1 MADINADTPV
11 IKRLGTGG
19 TGEIIEKKSRF
30 IGVAEPVAT
39 AEEALSFVNEI
50 KKRHYQA
57 RHNCYAYSVGL
68 TEPALRYSDD
78 GEPQGTAGKPI
89 LGVIEGSGVR
99 NIVIVVT
106 RYFGG
111 VLLGTGG
118 LVRAY
123 TDAAKAA
130 LDAAEIALVQPL
142 LVARLT
148 FAYKDVDKVTR
159 CLEEAGISN
168 PETEFM
174 ENVSYTVRIPEG
186 LTGKLF
192 TDLRNITGGRM
203 DIKEMEHIIG

>member
-1 MADINADTPV
+1 M
-11 IKRLGTGG
+11 
-19 TGEIIEKKSRF
+19 
-30 IGVAEPVAT
+30 
-39 AEEALSFVNEI
+39 
-50 KKRHYQA
+50 
-57 RHNCYAYSVGL
+57 
-68 TEPALRYSDD
+68 
-78 GEPQGTAGKPI
+78 
-89 LGVIEGSGVR
+89 
-99 NIVIVVT
+99 VT

-186 LTGKLF
+186 ITEKLF